1 MNITGDDGIGVVQN
15 GLHAVGKN
23 HFYLG
28 AGFPDKAGIV
38 LHIVHASKR
47 MDHRAELGTEALQ
60 GKNIGPGINAL
71 FIQAVHADEMVAHF
85 IGRIAEHK
93 DDLLAARGNAGKQ
106 HGETVAA
113 ENGEGNANGLAAGA
127 GLYIGCDLFHCGIV
141 ALGTGHYRFSN
152 GDNIFIVRLHTVFFQ
167 GLQDGIHS
175 ALYYI
180 IAFPEDGGAYPAN
193 DSTKHSA
200 HGFFSFYHL

>member
-1 MNITGDDGIGVVQN
+1 MFLI
-15 GLHAVGKN
+15 
-23 HFYLG
+23 
-28 AGFPDKAGIV
+28 P
-38 LHIVHASKR
+38 
-47 MDHRAELGTEALQ
+47 
-60 GKNIGPGINAL
+60 
-71 FIQAVHADEMVAHF
+71 
-85 IGRIAEHK
+85 
-93 DDLLAARGNAGKQ
+93 
-106 HGETVAA
+106 
-113 ENGEGNANGLAAGA
+113 NGLAAGA

-167 GLQDGIHS
+167 GLQDGIHR